1 MHSKQFFYAL
11 TSTISTLI
19 FFTFYFWHSFF
30 IRNWCIILHS
40 LEKLTLLLKLKWT
53 EASFHL
59 YSTELLFK
67 RALHLF
73 YIDRSEALVSMAEV
87 GAPFCWCVPLS
98 CFTYIQKCLGLPGSV
113 SELLVC
119 KTLNYISPK
128 IKNLNP
134 NDLKRSR
141 YTLKFKAGNEER
153 KTWRIFLSEPHAN
166 AWWNVSPF

>member
-1 MHSKQFFYAL
+1 MN
-11 TSTISTLI
+11 
-19 FFTFYFWHSFF
+19 WSFVP
-30 IRNWCIILHS
+30 S
-40 LEKLTLLLKLKWT
+40 
-53 EASFHL
+53 
-59 YSTELLFK
+59 LFK

-166 AWWNVSPF
+166 AWWNVSPFSIQQANKYHFHQALSRSTEICWHLFRTNFASSCNTH